1 MYHLSLL
8 RRRELQIRT
17 TISWVISVRSIA
29 YEERGKWLWF
39 GVRGRT
45 MIVSDTEGFKVVRMT
60 RLLSFLITALVSLV
74 TLSSAFAEGLADYV
88 ASTGRPSD
96 ISVLEH
102 RDKEPVRVSFQSQ
115 VWRGVPWRHE
125 LLIKH
130 PQVLGRHDIVA
141 VLLTGGDGGESQQR
155 NAQKFADEL
164 GIRVAV
170 LTKVPNQPLF
180 GGKTEDVLLS
190 YTLDRYRNSGDATW
204 PLLFPMVTSVVRGI
218 DTLQETLR
226 QPHLRVVLIGASKR
240 GWTTYLSAAVERRII
255 GIVPA
260 VYEMIAMREQVA
272 LARERY
278 GKDSEKISPY
288 TALGLTDALLE
299 PRMATLVSWID
310 PVGYFPRLSIPKLVL
325 LGANDPYWVVD
336 SVREYWDKLPEP
348 KMLRILPNVGHGV
361 LGEAAAADAIVAFVR
376 MVMNN
381 EKLPSATWRFSS
393 VADGVAMVTGM
404 GAERLT
410 RCTVWRATSGD
421 TDFRDSVFASSA
433 CDIAKDGRGFK
444 SIFPVPASENTA
456 VFADVE
462 TVRGGRTILLST
474 ESQVYLRNVSPLG
487 R

>member
-1 MYHLSLL
+1 M
-8 RRRELQIRT
+8 I
-17 TISWVISVRSIA
+17 ISNNEA
-29 YEERGKWLWF
+29 
-39 GVRGRT
+39 
-45 MIVSDTEGFKVVRMT
+45 FKVFRMT
-60 RLLSFLITALVSLV
+60 RLLPFLITALVSLS
-74 TLSSAFAEGLADYV
+74 TLSSASAEGLADYV

-96 ISVLEH
+96 ISILD
-102 RDKEPVRVSFQSQ
+102 RLGSEPVRVSFQSQ

-130 PQVLGRHDIVA
+130 PHVLGRHDIVA
-141 VLLTGGDGGESQQR
+141 ILLTGGDGGESQQR

-190 YTLDRYRNSGDATW
+190 YTLDRYRQSGDASW

-218 DTLQETLR
+218 DTLQESLQ
-226 QPHLRVVLIGASKR
+226 QPHLRVMLIGASKR

-272 LARERY
+272 LARDRY
-278 GKDSEKISPY
+278 GKDSEKIRPY

-299 PRMATLVSWID
+299 PRMATLLSWID
-310 PVGYFPRLSIPKLVL
+310 PVGYFPRLTIPKLVL

-361 LGEAAAADAIVAFVR
+361 LGEATAADAIISFARV
-376 MVMNN
+376 VMSND
-381 EKLPSATWRFSS
+381 KLPSATWRFSG
-393 VADGVAMVTGM
+393 VADGVAMVTGA
-404 GAERLT
+404 GAESLT
-410 RCTVWRATSGD
+410 RCTVWRATSAD
-421 TDFRDSVFASSA
+421 ADFRDSVFAASA

-444 SIFPVPASENTA
+444 SIFAVPPRESTA
-456 VFADVE
+456 VFADLE
-462 TVRGGRTILLST
+462 TVGGGRTILLST
-474 ESQVYLRNVSPLG
+474 ESQVYLRNMSPQAK
-487 R
+487 

>member
-1 MYHLSLL
+1 
-8 RRRELQIRT
+8 
-17 TISWVISVRSIA
+17 
-29 YEERGKWLWF
+29 
-39 GVRGRT
+39 
-45 MIVSDTEGFKVVRMT
+45 MIVSDTEGFKVVRMS
-60 RLLSFLITALVSLV
+60 RLLSFLIATLVCLS
-74 TLSSAFAEGLADYV
+74 TLSSAFGEGLADYV
-88 ASTGRPSD
+88 VSTGRPSD
-96 ISVLEH
+96 ISVLDRH
-102 RDKEPVRVSFQSQ
+102 GSEPVRVSFQSQ
-115 VWRGVPWRHE
+115 VWRGVAWRHE

-130 PQVLGRHDIVA
+130 PHVLGRPDIVA

-155 NAQKFADEL
+155 NAQKLADEL

-170 LTKVPNQPLF
+170 LTKIPNQPLF

-190 YTLDRYRNSGDATW
+190 YTLDRYRHSGDATW

-226 QPHLRVVLIGASKR
+226 EPHLRVVLIGASKR

-278 GKDSEKISPY
+278 GKDSEKIRPY

-310 PVGYFPRLSIPKLVL
+310 PVGYFPRLTIPKLVL

-361 LGEAAAADAIVAFVR
+361 LGEAAAADAIIAFVR
-376 MVMNN
+376 MLMNK

-393 VADGVAMVTGM
+393 VADGVAMVTGR
-404 GAERLT
+404 GAELLT
-410 RCTVWRATSGD
+410 RCTVWRATSAD
-421 TDFRDSVFASSA
+421 TDFRDSRFEVSG
-433 CDIAKDGRGFK
+433 CEVAKDGREFK
-444 SIFPVPASENTA
+444 SLFSVSPRENTA
-456 VFADVE
+456 VFADLE
-462 TVRGGRTILLST
+462 TVGGGRTVLLST
-474 ESQVYLRNVSPLG
+474 ESQVYLRNMSPQG
-487 R
+487 K

>member
-1 MYHLSLL
+1 
-8 RRRELQIRT
+8 
-17 TISWVISVRSIA
+17 
-29 YEERGKWLWF
+29 
-39 GVRGRT
+39 
-45 MIVSDTEGFKVVRMT
+45 MT
-60 RLLSFLITALVSLV
+60 RASFLITAFVFVS
-74 TLSSAFAEGLADYV
+74 TLSSALGEGLADYV
-88 ASTGRPSD
+88 VSTGRPSD
-96 ISVLEH
+96 ISVLDRH
-102 RDKEPVRVSFQSQ
+102 GSEPVRVSFQSQ
-115 VWRGVPWRHE
+115 VWRGVPWRHD

-130 PQVLGRHDIVA
+130 PHVLGRHDIVA

-155 NAQKFADEL
+155 NAQKLADEL

-190 YTLDRYRNSGDATW
+190 YTLDRYRHSGDATW

-218 DTLQETLR
+218 DTLQETLQ
-226 QPHLRVVLIGASKR
+226 QPQLRVVLIGASKR
-240 GWTTYLSAAVERRII
+240 GWTTYLSAAVERRVI

-260 VYEMIAMREQVA
+260 VYEMIAMREQVG

-278 GKDSEKISPY
+278 GKDSEKIRPY

-310 PVGYFPRLSIPKLVL
+310 PVGYFPRLTIPKLVL

-361 LGEAAAADAIVAFVR
+361 LGEAAAADAIITFVR
-376 MVMNN
+376 MVMNK

-393 VADGVAMVTGM
+393 VADGVAMVTGR
-404 GAERLT
+404 GAEQLT
-410 RCTVWRATSGD
+410 RCTVWRATSAD
-421 TDFRDSVFASSA
+421 TDFRDSRFEASG
-433 CDIAKDGRGFK
+433 CDVAKDGRGFK
-444 SIFPVPASENTA
+444 SVFSVRPRENTA
-456 VFADVE
+456 VFADLE
-462 TVRGGRTILLST
+462 TVGGGCTILLST
-474 ESQVYLRNVSPLG
+474 ESQVYLRNLSPFG